1 MRAEAAPRPRLSDLR
16 PQRPGCPQVILTCTA
31 SRSPLLPLCQEV
43 TQKPSLRG
51 HHTGSWAGPST
62 SDAPRPAP
70 PPSRRSLPLS
80 PPLPAFLGPG
90 VFLRHSVRSL
100 CSIAKSEAS
109 GELCGARPQG
119 RGPDAWRRHR
129 LCLQVTSGS
138 LLGPGRL
145 CPSGQHTALAPV
157 WVPGPPTVPDMA
169 APPPENG

>member
-31 SRSPLLPLCQEV
+31 SRSPLLPLRQEV

-100 CSIAKSEAS
+100 SSRAKSEAS
-109 GELCGARPQG
+109 GELCGARPHS
-119 RGPDAWRRHR
+119 RGPDGLEKTPAVPPGHVRLSPGAWTTVS
-129 LCLQVTSGS
+129 QWAAYSSGS
-138 LLGPGRL
+138 CLG
-145 CPSGQHTALAPV
+145 TWAPHR
-157 WVPGPPTVPDMA
+157 P
-169 APPPENG
+169 